1 MLVSNKIFTNDV
13 DKFISSKLGDNIIIY
28 LYIHDM
34 LILGTSL
41 EIIYENKR
49 SLGSSFDMKDLG
61 KENWSKGSRLK
72 YLMDLNFWR
81 TLHWENTKEVWTL
94 NYKFVSTLFDPIS

>member
-13 DKFISSKLGDNIIIY
+13 DKFISSKLGDNIIVY
-28 LYIHDM
+28 LYIHDI

-49 SLGSSFDMKDLG
+49 SLGSNFDMKDLG
-61 KENWSKGSRLK
+61 KEN
-72 YLMDLNFWR
+72 
-81 TLHWENTKEVWTL
+81 
-94 NYKFVSTLFDPIS
+94 